1 MIFYH
6 SVQEFIWKVTNL
18 TFFLNLFSGAKKTT
32 QCNTKRV
39 ARTWL
44 DQYEVLYNFT
54 LRNSELKEE
63 CGGKPSKIIEIRQK
77 LQCKSFQW
85 YITNIYPE
93 LMVPSDGDF
102 AFGQIH
108 TKPTPQMGFTKCIDL
123 VAMGSDE
130 GLLGLNGCLL
140 TYTPQLFRYTG
151 QGQIVHDDFCITQ
164 VSSDPG
170 SSVSITQC
178 LKISK
183 KSLIFTLWRAKRAAF
198 IFTTVEFSRKKY
210 KNLIFPRKFK

>member
-1 MIFYH
+1 M
-6 SVQEFIWKVTNL
+6 
-18 TFFLNLFSGAKKTT
+18 
-32 QCNTKRV
+32 
-39 ARTWL
+39 

>member
-1 MIFYH
+1 MKKLHPKRSVTSIFPK
-6 SVQEFIWKVTNL
+6 SCF
-18 TFFLNLFSGAKKTT
+18 FSGAKKTT

-54 LRNSELKEE
+54 LKTSELKEE
-63 CGGKPSKIIEIRQK
+63 CGGKPSKIIEIRKK
-77 LQCKSFQW
+77 LQCKSFEW
-85 YITNIYPE
+85 YINNIYPE

-123 VAMGSDE
+123 VAMGSDD

-140 TYTPQLFRYTG
+140 TYAPQLFRYTYE
-151 QGQIVHDDFCITQ
+151 GQIVHDDFCITQ
-164 VSSDPG
+164 VSTDPG
-170 SSVSITQC
+170 SSVSI
-178 LKISK
+178 L
-183 KSLIFTLWRAKRAAF
+183 
-198 IFTTVEFSRKKY
+198 
-210 KNLIFPRKFK
+210 

>member
-1 MIFYH
+1 M
-6 SVQEFIWKVTNL
+6 QEFIWKVTNL

-183 KSLIFTLWRAKRAAF
+183 KSLIFTLLRAKRATF
-198 IFTTVEFSRKKY
+198 IFTKFEFSRQKYKKKY
-210 KNLIFPRKFK
+210 LIFHENLNS